1 MDKFERDLVLLIP
14 KLRSRARHISKS
26 LAYVEDLVQDTI
38 LRMLERRDIYKE
50 QGNFS
55 GWAYTVMMN
64 IWRSD
69 MRRNN
74 KSKEIQVEILPE
86 VPVPPMQ
93 ENNLNTKEMIG
104 ILKKLPHHQRE
115 ILILCE
121 VQDMK
126 YKDAAEQLN
135 IPIGT
140 VRSRMSRAKSTL
152 KKRSP
157 TSPPAGHTG

>member
-1 MDKFERDLVLLIP
+1 MDNFETNLVLLLP

-26 LAYVEDLVQDTI
+26 LTHVEDLVQDTI
-38 LRMLERRDIYKE
+38 LRMLERREIYKE
-50 QGNFS
+50 QGNFA

-69 MRRNN
+69 MR
-74 KSKEIQVEILPE
+74 KSNRIKEIQVEIMPE
-86 VPVPPMQ
+86 VPVPPTQ
-93 ENNLNTKEMIG
+93 ENHLNSKEMIS
-104 ILKKLPHHQRE
+104 ILRKLPEHQKE

-121 VQDMK
+121 IQDMK

-152 KKRSP
+152 KKNSHLAP
-157 TSPPAGHTG
+157 G